1 MPQHLER
8 NTRTISLLTLVSRCT
23 GLVRDGAISR
33 IFGAGGLSSSLYFAI
48 MIPNLF
54 RRLFGEGAL
63 SAAFL
68 PVYTELERDD
78 PAVAKS
84 LASLLMA
91 SLAIVLGIIVILG
104 EIVLASLV
112 AMQDEPS
119 EALWLAMI
127 TLPYAPLICIVAML
141 SAMLH
146 VHNRFGAP
154 AAAPIILNGSM
165 ITAVLGWHLYDG
177 APTRLA
183 IGIVAA
189 SVVVG
194 GVLQVLWCLH
204 ALRGTSWWTR
214 TMAPASAAMRKVVRR
229 TLPMIVGIG
238 TLQLN
243 TLIDGGIA
251 SWPLL
256 FGDTIG
262 GVLYPLQD
270 GAMASLSFA
279 QRLYQ
284 FPLGVFGIAVATA
297 AFPMLA
303 RQAKNP
309 DAFADTLRRGLRLV
323 VFIGLPA
330 GAGLILVR
338 EPLAAAVF
346 QGGFFS
352 AADTAEVGWILLGYA
367 PAIWAYSMTQILV
380 RAFYAKDDAARPVRV
395 AMGVVALNLL
405 LNMTLIWTPLRTAGL
420 AWSTAICAVVQVS
433 ILLRMVRRHVDDPVD
448 ASVLGSWARS
458 AIATAIM
465 GGMVAIVGLFVW
477 NDGGTW
483 GQSVVALL
491 IMAATGMASFAIV
504 GALLGMRELGWLIR
518 GR

>member
-1 MPQHLER
+1 
-8 NTRTISLLTLVSRCT
+8 
-23 GLVRDGAISR
+23 
-33 IFGAGGLSSSLYFAI
+33 
-48 MIPNLF
+48 
-54 RRLFGEGAL
+54 
-63 SAAFL
+63 
-68 PVYTELERDD
+68 
-78 PAVAKS
+78 
-84 LASLLMA
+84 
-91 SLAIVLGIIVILG
+91 
-104 EIVLASLV
+104 
-112 AMQDEPS
+112 
-119 EALWLAMI
+119 
-127 TLPYAPLICIVAML
+127 
-141 SAMLH
+141 
-146 VHNRFGAP
+146 
-154 AAAPIILNGSM
+154 
-165 ITAVLGWHLYDG
+165 
-177 APTRLA
+177 
-183 IGIVAA
+183 
-189 SVVVG
+189 
-194 GVLQVLWCLH
+194 
-204 ALRGTSWWTR
+204 
-214 TMAPASAAMRKVVRR
+214 
-229 TLPMIVGIG
+229 
-238 TLQLN
+238 
-243 TLIDGGIA
+243 
-251 SWPLL
+251 
-256 FGDTIG
+256 
-262 GVLYPLQD
+262 
-270 GAMASLSFA
+270 MASLSFA